1 MTGPQKA
8 GAVQQLALSTCL
20 LTFKSSYM
28 YHVCFKELKFLGLIF
43 SLRDLYREP
52 GRLLSVRHVLH
63 WQAMPGRA
71 QASLDQSLGL
81 RVTLPAGHKCHRHVS
96 NHLWASAANRKV
108 HKYQL
113 DTDGLWLPLL

>member
-1 MTGPQKA
+1 
-8 GAVQQLALSTCL
+8 
-20 LTFKSSYM
+20 M
-28 YHVCFKELKFLGLIF
+28 YCVCFKELKFLSLIF

-52 GRLLSVRHVLH
+52 GRLLSVRHVLR

-81 RVTLPAGHKCHRHVS
+81 HGRHKCHRHVS
-96 NHLWASAANRKV
+96 NHLWASIANGKV

-113 DTDGLWLPLL
+113 DTDGLWLPLP